1 MAEIFVSP
9 TGSDSNTGRIAS
21 PFKTIQKAATVAVA
35 GDIVKIREGVYRET
49 VTPANS
55 GTSGN
60 PIIFESYQN
69 ENVVV
74 SGTELV
80 RTSWTDV
87 GNGTFVTTLP
97 WASKGIGKDQL
108 FVNGEMQVE
117 SRYPFVSDE
126 TRQTRCP
133 KGSAKLSQLLI
144 STAGSGTNNN
154 NGSGTGTLNHPDL
167 AKFPNNFWVGGRVNF
182 AGSSGE
188 VFQTGVIT
196 AHSGEQIS
204 FSFAW
209 FERYIPSGGTAFYL
223 WNKLPQAFHEGE
235 FFMTS
240 ENQLNFCPKNGTNP
254 TSQTVE
260 MKVRQLAFE
269 LAGKSYIVIR
279 NISLFGASINTII
292 NNAQSLNAGTGIVID
307 NVNAKYLSHYRVL
320 DGNPYIDG
328 TIDTGF
334 NIKGSGNEVR
344 NSRLQFS
351 AGNGISLGG
360 NTNKVINN
368 LILDVN
374 YAGSDCAGVFTD
386 TVFSQNSCHI
396 IEQNSVIGSGRS
408 GIVFR
413 KSNGGKIRHNFIAQ
427 YGKLC
432 NDLGGLYSW
441 GADGK
446 QLEVAYNLVKGT
458 SGKLSVGI
466 YLDANSINYIIHHNL
481 VIGTGVQLNGAKS
494 SGNKLFNN
502 TIGGWVGYGGV
513 TDSTNAELKNNI
525 IFGPVN
531 TKPDGVVASN
541 NINRFDE
548 PSIVSRE
555 QENYQLRSTSSAINA
570 GVVLAPYTD
579 GFVGVA
585 PDIGCFEFGVAPWVA
600 GALARSLDLS
610 NLSVNVGVVENGK
623 VTIKIT
629 IPESRRLPA
638 GSKVKIGNNPFTAN
652 PVYIGSQ
659 AIFRDVDAT
668 GNENESVPIWLQTDD
683 TNWQQV
689 SSINLQSSK
698 QLYTRQVTLTGLNST
713 LGLIALDTGTLI
725 NAGKL
730 RVDCGDLRIFDN
742 STNNPIPF
750 WIDGGINSTDTAVPR
765 PYTLIFVRFPSIP
778 TNGSVTLKL
787 IYGNSLL
794 ESASNLAAIF
804 PSLASANNK
813 LWLAANDGVTIQN
826 GEIVSVADRSGNL
839 AGPTTIHTDWNK
851 PVNVPNPQLQMDAKG
866 NPVFRFTG
874 VEGFDIGSNF
884 QIGSDR
890 PRTIFVVKSYSSEH
904 WNSCL
909 YGIGYGG
916 NVDLGRFV
924 GAKPPQDRLTIKE
937 FKTSTNSVISR
948 NTSDGSLP
956 RNRINL
962 ISIVS
967 HDSGV
972 YGFIQGVQQLDTS
985 QKNQHYEIAGEF
997 YIGRKRSDEKDRWY
1011 KGDIYEFIAFNCA
1024 LDDASRNAIEAYLS
1038 LKYGITTNNASW
1050 HNEELIPV

>member
-60 PIIFESYQN
+60 PIIFEAYNN

-74 SGTELV
+74 SGADLV
-80 RTSWTDV
+80 PNTWTDL
-87 GNGTFVTTLP
+87 GNSLFQTTLP
-97 WASKGIGKDQL
+97 MTSLGIGKDQL

-117 SRYPFVSDE
+117 SRYPFVADE
-126 TRQTRCP
+126 TRQTR
-133 KGSAKLSQLLI
+133 SQLLI

-196 AHSGEQIS
+196 AHSGEQIT

-209 FERYIPSGGTAFYL
+209 FERYIPSAATAFYL
-223 WNKLPQAFHEGE
+223 WNKPPQAFNEGE
-235 FFMTS
+235 FFIDS
-240 ENQLNFCPKNGTNP
+240 GNKLNFRPKNGTNP

-260 MKVRQLAFE
+260 MKVRRLAFE
-269 LAGKSYIVIR
+269 LAGKSYIVLR
-279 NISLFGASINTII
+279 NISLFGASINTIV
-292 NNAQSLNAGTGIVID
+292 NNAHSLNAGTGIVID

-360 NTNKVINN
+360 NANKVINN
-368 LILDVN
+368 VILDVD
-374 YAGSDCAGVFTD
+374 YAGSDSGAIFTD
-386 TVFSQNSCHI
+386 TVFSQNTGHV
-396 IEQNSVIGSGRS
+396 IEQNCVIGCGRG
-408 GIVFR
+408 GIIFR
-413 KSNGGKIRHNFIAQ
+413 KSNAGKVRYNLVEQ
-427 YGKLC
+427 YGRLC
-432 NDLGGLYSW
+432 NDFGGLYTW

-466 YLDANSINYIIHHNL
+466 YLDNNSINYIVHHNL

-600 GALARSLDLS
+600 GALARSRDLS

-689 SSINLQSSK
+689 SSINLLSSK

-750 WIDGGINSTDTAVPR
+750 WIDGGINSTDTAVPC
-765 PYTLIFVRFPSIP
+765 PYTLIFVRFASVPA
-778 TNGSVTLKL
+778 NGSATLKL
-787 IYGNSLL
+787 TYGNKLL
-794 ESASNLAAIF
+794 ESKSDLATTF
-804 PSLASANNK
+804 PALASTNNK
-813 LWLAANDGVTIQN
+813 LWLAANDGVTIEN

-839 AGPTTIHTDWNK
+839 AGPTTVHTDWNK
-851 PVNVPNPQLQMDAKG
+851 PVNVPNPQLQMDATG

-1011 KGDIYEFIAFNCA
+1011 KGDIYEFIAFNCV

-1038 LKYGITTNNASW
+1038 LKYGITSNNASW
-1050 HNEELIPV
+1050 APEELIPV